1 MINEQRALATLDLAL
16 KNAFET
22 LDKYSLWVKTAD
34 DTVTFNLI
42 DAVPTLESNGTGIF
56 LKPITVPSFAAIRSS
71 IFGPPGASQ
80 YRDMYWNLNFKAVNG
95 WTFSKY
101 RATDPTTLSIL
112 VDTSFGSADTAI
124 GITKTNVTENLVNSS
139 IILDADSSLNLNAKQ
154 FYVDSETFYAH
165 HNKVDLGVSSGTS
178 RLLGSSIVLGTG
190 NGAYS
195 AFTFKYSKNSN
206 NIESNAITIGPTST
220 SKQSTYSMLIRS
232 GSLDLEFYEG
242 KDFKVKSRN
251 GSVVRN
257 LFAAIYSNGGYD
269 ASFLANGFKVNS
281 LNVGDVK
288 TFSLTASDSLI
299 LFNDYGKLSFTSDES
314 SIWGDILKLSSNTKT
329 SLGSKTSVNI
339 GIEDSNGDISNEIV
353 ITKGAVTIPN
363 LYVQKKANYSLS
375 GVKHLSSTII
385 DPSVI
390 YYPDG
395 IAKTI
400 SQSSYAFEYSKNI
413 KSQVIEE
420 TSGNDFATTV
430 NDLSGSTKA
439 YLTRLVDN
447 GIEFMSAD
455 ATYDSTNIVV
465 TSKFTVVSVATGLSS
480 ITPYKYNASL
490 KMISTPNGMYIFV
503 REVSGSNNYY
513 NVYYSIDG
521 LNFNKL
527 HSYDIADAYIYDVS
541 IDYVTVG
548 TVDYIWFTHLRAFT
562 LTTNYWCEF
571 NWFYTYVLFHLEN
584 NCSVVKANVYNA
596 AASQS
601 LAGNGDAGGFSGNMY
616 ALYGACNKVVVYPD
630 GNGKSYALMLGTYGS
645 TWEHTTHEKDLGAYL
660 GGGKGTLTSRTINH
674 AHGLFLRK
682 FTAEYNDIK
691 RVDVLSFSTD
701 NGNGND
707 FLVNGSI
714 VDFSWDGTTGI
725 AVMSSENSTRYIEFN
740 STTEVASSTLTNS
753 DVRYSQYLSSISD
766 TKIIKKMLVNSN
778 DYTKAF
784 ICNAD
789 NAVTYAINST
799 LLDSIYGTILSS
811 LGVIYY
817 DWTTSSIVYY
827 DNGTGGVAKD
837 LIEVIVNKSQ
847 ANGKYDL
854 TGAVVDYI
862 GANYFEYGDFF
873 SNFVLSS
880 VDGGDFTLTSAEDL
894 TDRRVYVESNQG
906 DITSIIESSNTSFTP
921 TKLSSVIGVKY
932 NKLKSIV
939 ISLSNIY
946 NTNGKISEVSP
957 VVRRSSIDTIFGALN
972 FHIEPISYLVKNRKN
987 TISTFA
993 IGNYTISSTS
1003 ISGLYAL
1010 VSSNNPFSGYRIP
1023 YVNYRSDEYSTVT
1036 LDQINFS
1043 NQSDSIPEGPDMN
1056 SSLEPFYVTLDS
1068 TYCHIHDNVSI
1079 GNSTII
1085 VTIPFG
1091 MIDPTDATFDPS
1103 CAIVNE
1109 FNNVVSL
1116 KLPYMFAI
1124 RSQNCG
1130 SNFTKGRSN
1139 LILGLTEV
1147 AEIGGDC

>member
-101 RATDPTTLSIL
+101 RTTDPTTLSIL

-195 AFTFKYSKNSN
+195 AFTFKYSKNSSN
-206 NIESNAITIGPTST
+206 VESNAITIGPTST

-242 KDFKVKSRN
+242 KDFKIKSRN

-281 LNVGDVK
+281 LKIGDVN

-299 LFNDYGKLSFTSDES
+299 LSNDYGKLSFTSDES
-314 SIWGDILKLSSNTKT
+314 SIWGDILKLSSDTKT

-353 ITKGAVTIPN
+353 VTKGAVTIPN

-375 GVKHLSSTII
+375 GVKHLSDAII

-400 SQSSYAFEYSKNI
+400 SESSYAFEYSKNI
-413 KSQVIEE
+413 KSQVVEE
-420 TSGNDFATTV
+420 TSGNDFATTI
-430 NDLSGSTKA
+430 NDLSGSPKA
-439 YLTRLVDN
+439 YLVRLVDD

-455 ATYDSTNIVV
+455 ATYDSSNIVV
-465 TSKFTVVSVATGLSS
+465 TSKFSLVTVATGLDA

-503 REVSGSNNYY
+503 NEISGSNRVY

-521 LNFNKL
+521 VAFNKL
-527 HSYDIADAYIYDVS
+527 HSYSISDSYIYGVS
-541 IDYVTVG
+541 VDYITVD
-548 TVDYIWFTHLRAFT
+548 TVDYIWFTHLRAFNQ
-562 LTTNYWCEF
+562 TTNYFCEF
-571 NWFYTYVLFHLEN
+571 EFGYTHILFHLEN
-584 NCSVVKANVYNA
+584 NCSVVKAFVYNSS
-596 AASQS
+596 ASQT
-601 LAGNGDAGGFSGNMY
+601 LAGNGDAGGYRGNMY
-616 ALYGACNKVVVYPD
+616 ALYGSCNKVVVLPD
-630 GNGKSYALMLGTYGS
+630 GNGKSYALMLGTFGS
-645 TWEHTTHEKDLGAYL
+645 TWTHTVHEKDLGYYF
-660 GGGKGTLTSRTINH
+660 GGKGSLISSKEMHT
-674 AHGLFLRK
+674 HGLFLRK

-707 FLVNGSI
+707 FLVNGDL
-714 VDFSWDGTTGI
+714 VDFSWDGSVGHAILASGDYTKDI
-725 AVMSSENSTRYIEFN
+725 IFN
-740 STTEVASSTLTNS
+740 SSKEVSSSILTNAYS
-753 DVRYSQYLSSISD
+753 KYSQYLDSLNDS
-766 TKIIKKMLVNSN
+766 KIMKKLLVNF
-778 DYTKAF
+778 DDVTKAYM
-784 ICNAD
+784 CDSD
-789 NAVTYAINST
+789 NNVTYSLNST
-799 LLDSIYGTILSS
+799 LLDSVYGTILSS
-811 LGVIYY
+811 LGIIYY
-817 DWTTSSIVYY
+817 DWNTASIVYY
-827 DNGTGGVAKD
+827 DKGVGGVAKD
-837 LIEVIVNKSQ
+837 LIEVIVTKSQ
-847 ANGKYDL
+847 PNGKYDL

-862 GANYFEYGDFF
+862 GANYYEYGSFF

-880 VDGGDFTLTSAEDL
+880 VDGGDFTLTNAEDL

-906 DITSIIESSNTSFTP
+906 DITSIIESSGSSFSP
-921 TKLSSVIGVKY
+921 TKLSNVIGVKY

-946 NTNGKISEVSP
+946 NSNGKISEVSP
-957 VVRRSSIDTIFGALN
+957 VVRRSSIDTVFGALN
-972 FHIEPISYLVKNRKN
+972 FHIEPISYLVKNRN
-987 TISTFA
+987 NSISTFSL
-993 IGNYTISSTS
+993 GNYTISSTS
-1003 ISGLYAL
+1003 ISGLYTL
-1010 VSSNNPFSGYRIP
+1010 VSSDNQFSGYRIP
-1023 YVNYRSDEYSTVT
+1023 YVNYRSGDYSTVM

-1043 NQSDSIPEGPDMN
+1043 NRSESMPEGPDMN
-1056 SSLEPFYVTLDS
+1056 SSLEPFYVTIDS
-1068 TYCHIHDNVSI
+1068 AYCHIHDNVSI

-1116 KLPYMFAI
+1116 KLPYMFAV

-1130 SNFTKGRSN
+1130 TRFTKGRSN